1 MEKCQIYGGEPIKS
15 YHNFSHAFSLKE
27 YNITIFESVKPNQP
41 MKKIFLS
48 ALALLPIAALAQKSF
63 TVNGEIKGLKTG
75 DKIYLIYQGDGKNV
89 TDSTTVTNGAF
100 AFKGTVANP
109 AQGSLYLNKNPFVN
123 RPAQGEKLDGLSIY
137 VEPGNIK
144 LAAADSLKNA
154 TISGSPVNDDAKK
167 LKALTKPVNDQL
179 MAINAEY
186 NGYTP
191 EEKQNKEKM
200 EALSARYEKAAQG
213 LTPLLLQFA
222 NANPKSYI
230 SLSAIGQLAGDPDQ
244 AAAAEKAFSTLS
256 PELKSSPT
264 GNKLTQ
270 LFEAGR
276 KTAVGAMAMD
286 FTQTDTAGKPVKLS
300 SFKGKYVLV
309 DFWASWCGPCRQEN
323 PNVVAAYNKFKDKG
337 FTVLG
342 VSLDRPGKKDAW
354 LKAIAD
360 DKLAWTQV
368 SDLKFWDNE
377 VAKMYG
383 IQSIPANF
391 LIDPSGKIIAK
402 GLREQALQDKLQEL
416 LGSKSK

>member
-1 MEKCQIYGGEPIKS
+1 
-15 YHNFSHAFSLKE
+15 
-27 YNITIFESVKPNQP
+27 
-41 MKKIFLS
+41 MKKILLS
-48 ALALLPIAALAQKSF
+48 ALALLPLAALAQKPF
-63 TVNGEIKGLKTG
+63 ALNGEVKGLKTG

-100 AFKGTVANP
+100 TFKGTVASP

-123 RPAQGEKLDGLSIY
+123 RPAQGEKLDGLPIY
-137 VEPGNIK
+137 LEPGNIK
-144 LAAADSLKNA
+144 LTATDSLKNA
-154 TISGSPVNDDAKK
+154 NITGSPVNDDAKK
-167 LKALTKPVNDQL
+167 LKALTKPVEDKL

-186 NGYTP
+186 NGYTA
-191 EEKQNKEKM
+191 EQKENKQTM
-200 EALSARYEKAAQG
+200 DALRARYEKEAAG
-213 LTPLLLQFA
+213 MTPLLLQFA
-222 NANPKSYI
+222 GANPKSYI
-230 SLSAIGQLAGDPDQ
+230 SLSAINQLSSDPEQ
-244 AAAAEKAFSTLS
+244 AVAAEKAFAGLS
-256 PELKSSPT
+256 PELKSTPAGT
-264 GNKLTQ
+264 KLTQ
-270 LFEAGR
+270 VFEAGR

-300 SFKGKYVLV
+300 DFKGKYVLV

-323 PNVVAAYNKFKDKG
+323 PNVVVAYNKFKDKG

-360 DKLAWTQV
+360 DKLTWTHV

-377 VAKMYG
+377 VARMYG

-391 LIDPSGKIIAK
+391 LIDPTGKIIAK
-402 GLREQALQDKLQEL
+402 GLREEALQSKLQEL

>member
-1 MEKCQIYGGEPIKS
+1 
-15 YHNFSHAFSLKE
+15 
-27 YNITIFESVKPNQP
+27 

-48 ALALLPIAALAQKSF
+48 ALALLPLAALAQKPF
-63 TVNGEIKGLKTG
+63 TVNGDIKGLKTG
-75 DKIYLIYQGDGKNV
+75 DKIYLIYQSDGKNV
-89 TDSTTVTNGAF
+89 TDSTTVANGAF

-200 EALSARYEKAAQG
+200 EALSARYDKAAQG

-222 NANPKSYI
+222 NSNPKSYI

-244 AAAAEKAFSTLS
+244 AAAAEKAFSALS
-256 PELKSSPT
+256 PELKSSPS

-360 DKLAWTQV
+360 DKLAWTHV

-391 LIDPSGKIIAK
+391 LIDPTGKIIAK

>member
-15 YHNFSHAFSLKE
+15 YHNFSHVFSLKE
-27 YNITIFESVKPNQP
+27 YNITIFESVKPNPP

-48 ALALLPIAALAQKSF
+48 ALALLPLAALAQKPF

-100 AFKGTVANP
+100 AFKGMVANP

-256 PELKSSPT
+256 PELKSSTT

>member
-1 MEKCQIYGGEPIKS
+1 
-15 YHNFSHAFSLKE
+15 
-27 YNITIFESVKPNQP
+27 
-41 MKKIFLS
+41 MKKILFS
-48 ALALLPIAALAQKSF
+48 AMALLPLAALAQKPF
-63 TVNGEIKGLKTG
+63 ALNGEIKSLKTG
-75 DKIYLIYQGDGKNV
+75 DKIYLIYQNDGKNI

-100 AFKGTVANP
+100 AFKGTVASP
-109 AQGSLYLNKNPFVN
+109 AQGSLYLNKNPYVN

-186 NGYTP
+186 NGYTA

-200 EALSARYEKAAQG
+200 EALSARYDKAAAG

-230 SLSAIGQLAGDPDQ
+230 SLSAIGQLSGDPDQ

-256 PELKSSPT
+256 PELKSSPA
-264 GNKLTQ
+264 GKKLTQ

-286 FTQTDTAGKPVKLS
+286 FTQADTAGKPVKLS
-300 SFKGKYVLV
+300 DFKGKYVLV

-342 VSLDRPGKKDAW
+342 VSLDRPGKKEAW

-391 LIDPSGKIIAK
+391 LIDPTGKIIAK

>member
-1 MEKCQIYGGEPIKS
+1 
-15 YHNFSHAFSLKE
+15 
-27 YNITIFESVKPNQP
+27 

-48 ALALLPIAALAQKSF
+48 ALALLPLAALAQKPF
-63 TVNGEIKGLKTG
+63 TLNGDIKGLKTG

-144 LAAADSLKNA
+144 LAATDSLKNA

-244 AAAAEKAFSTLS
+244 AAVAEKAFSALS

-360 DKLAWTQV
+360 DKLAWTHV

-391 LIDPSGKIIAK
+391 LIDPTGKIIAK